1 MGSKARR
8 TALSVAGIALAGGAS
23 LALAAPASAATHAGE
38 DGYGNHQSSDWNAGY
53 EQTAATSGTYTK
65 VEKTELKWN
74 TSSSEKAYAQGQNDS
89 WDGDRGGYDGCD
101 DGCDADNQG
110 GHHWRQRHTRVI
122 GYYRSYHECREA
134 ALRGMYKGWWD
145 SYDCDFTKRG
155 YQGWHKSWNKWGS
168 NGWRCGGTWVLRA
181 PC

>member
-1 MGSKARR
+1 MGSKAQR

-38 DGYGNHQSSDWNAGY
+38 DGHGNYQSSDYSAGY
-53 EQTAATSGTYTK
+53 EQSSASSGSYKK
-65 VEKTELKWN
+65 VETTEVSWN
-74 TSSSEKAYAQGQNDS
+74 NSSSEKAYAQGRDTS
-89 WDGDRGGYDGCD
+89 WNGGHDGCD
-101 DGCDADNQG
+101 DDCDPGHQG
-110 GHHWRQRHTRVI
+110 GYHWKKGQTRIV
-122 GYYRSYHECREA
+122 GFYKSYQECRDA
-134 ALRGMYKGWWD
+134 ALRGKYKGWWD

-168 NGWRCGGTWVLRA
+168 NDWRCGGTWVLRA